1 MMHRKP
7 ASRTATRTETVGDAM
22 EVDHK
27 TETAIMTD
35 AARIAETVTSAQTGA
50 GGAHPTS
57 ALRGATPAAIR
68 VGGEAEAEM
77 MTDVTHAA
85 AEMATTTGVREDGL
99 ALAPDLR
106 MVATALA
113 TTATV
118 GIAGTAMSMAG
129 AEITAGGT
137 LGLMLHPP
145 RMSVIVAPS
154 LFSSSPP
161 ACVPVS

>member
-22 EVDHK
+22 EVGHE
-27 TETAIMTD
+27 TETAITTD
-35 AARIAETVTSAQTGA
+35 AARTTATVTSARTGA

-85 AEMATTTGVREDGL
+85 AEMATTT
-99 ALAPDLR
+99 
-106 MVATALA
+106 A

-118 GIAGTAMSMAG
+118 GIVGTAMTMAG

-137 LGLMLHPP
+137 LGLTLHPP
-145 RMSVIVAPS
+145 RMSVIAAPS